1 MFEKIKKLLCEEMSL
16 NEADITPETELVN
29 DLGLNSLEMADMIVI
44 CEEKFDITFE
54 DDDLASLVTIGDVVN
69 YIESHTEE

>member
-16 NEADITPETELVN
+16 NEADITLDSELVN

-54 DDDLASLVTIGDVVN
+54 DDDLTKLVTIGDVVN
-69 YIESHTEE
+69 YIESRTEE